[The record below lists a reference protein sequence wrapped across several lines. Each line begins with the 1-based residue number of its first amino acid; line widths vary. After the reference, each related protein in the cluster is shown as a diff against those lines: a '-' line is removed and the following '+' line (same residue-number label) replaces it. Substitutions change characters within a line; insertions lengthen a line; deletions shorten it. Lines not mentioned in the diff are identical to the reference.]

1 MQFQRADL
9 TSYTEL
15 SQNQLGWVL
24 GTCQYQLQQAFQSVQ
39 ITDQDKISRRTYM
52 CISLLPTN
60 TKWLLEKSKIP
71 DLSTHQLTILKTI
84 EH

>member
-39 ITDQDKISRRTYM
+39 ITDQDKIIRRTYM

-60 TKWLLEKSKIP
+60 TK
-71 DLSTHQLTILKTI
+71 
-84 EH
+84 